1 MGYETTKTTF
11 ECKCIKYRKTH
22 DFFMSDEEITFNFC
36 KNHSSTNG
44 PIGKIILF
52 ED

>member
-22 DFFMSDEEITFNFC
+22 DFFMSGEDIRFLFC
-36 KNHSSTNG
+36 ENHSCTNE
-44 PIGKIILF
+44 PVGKIVLF